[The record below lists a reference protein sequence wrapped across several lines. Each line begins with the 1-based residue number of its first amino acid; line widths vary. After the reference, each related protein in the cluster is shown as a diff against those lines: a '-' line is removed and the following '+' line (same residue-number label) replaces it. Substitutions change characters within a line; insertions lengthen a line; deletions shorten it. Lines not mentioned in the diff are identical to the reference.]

1 MFNKIDAIKGV
12 INNFNRNPYA
22 KKNKTKVLLRIF
34 KWQIKSRLK
43 KNITVTWINNLKINI
58 SKGDTGFTGN
68 IYYGLQDYDDML
80 FAIRFLGNNDLFID
94 IGANCGSYSILA
106 SKVSKAEVIAFE
118 PNTTTFIKLKKNIEL
133 NYSGEKIQ
141 LRKIGISNRIGQENI
156 TINSGPKNFIVD
168 HLSKENTE
176 LISVSTLNAELQNLE
191 PTFLKI
197 DVEGH
202 EIQVLEGATEILKN
216 KGVSVIIV
224 EANGMTERYGYSDNY
239 ISNFVKNFGFTQCV
253 YDKDNNKVRESS
265 KIIPGNT
272 IFIRSVEFVNT
283 KLQNGQ
289 NKKIDFFTIKI

>member
-12 INNFNRNPYA
+12 INNFNINPYA
-22 KKNKTKVLLRIF
+22 KKNKAKVLLRIF
-34 KWQIKSRLK
+34 LWQIKSRLK
-43 KNITVTWINNLKINI
+43 NNITVTWINNLKVNI
-58 SKGDTGFTGN
+58 SQGDTGFTGN

-80 FAIRFLGNNDLFID
+80 FTVRFLGNNDLFID

-106 SKVSKAEVIAFE
+106 SKVSEAEVIAFE
-118 PNTTTFIKLKKNIEL
+118 PNTATFLKLKKNIEL

-141 LRKIGISNRIGQENI
+141 LRKIGISNKIGQESI

-168 HLSKENTE
+168 HSSKENTE
-176 LISVSTLNAELQNLE
+176 LIGVSTLNAELQDLQ

-216 KGVSVIIV
+216 KGVIVVII

-253 YDKDNNKVRESS
+253 YDRDNNKVRESS
-265 KIIPGNT
+265 NIIPGNT